1 MTTEFPQDRDQFF
14 ILQVTRND
22 QIAILAIGGYESP
35 EMTKKSMAF

>member
-1 MTTEFPQDRDQFF
+1 MTTEFPMERDQFF
-14 ILQVTRND
+14 FQVTRND